1 MVIPDTHEE
10 ADLSPFDPND
20 SRGMHEESDHD
31 HDGPGVSCAH
41 QWYKMYQQ
49 QKFSVVIPHF
59 CYI

>member
-41 QWYKMYQQ
+41 Q
-49 QKFSVVIPHF
+49 
-59 CYI
+59 